1 MGKIRTGNKKNSFLN
16 GEWADH
22 VQRSMKKITSGKRRA
37 EDRKLLKKE
46 LEAAVSPHAY
56 TM

>member
-16 GEWADH
+16 GEWAGH
-22 VQRSMKKITSGKRRA
+22 VRRYLKKITSGKRRA
-37 EDRKLLKKE
+37 EDRKLLRKE
-46 LEAAVSPHAY
+46 LDAAVSPHAY